1 LQDCFNGCAL
11 YHPTSWI
18 NVQQGVPD
26 AESTGAGTSHKYK
39 LVVLELVGLAFELN
53 DLDTNPL
60 LRLFLEN

>member
-1 LQDCFNGCAL
+1 M
-11 YHPTSWI
+11 
-18 NVQQGVPD
+18 QQGVPD